1 MHDGGDGY
9 THFALSTLFAFTQT
23 VPEEVSQ
30 LTSDWYGPSRQ
41 RFPHRKMDLAANTT
55 VVRAPLER
63 SVIRV
68 YSIKQND
75 TTVVSHRDLPVS
87 DNPPRYHLM

>member
-9 THFALSTLFAFTQT
+9 THFALSAPLARHPDRTDLVRATGR
-23 VPEEVSQ
+23 P
-30 LTSDWYGPSRQ
+30 

-55 VVRAPLER
+55 VVRGARELER

-68 YSIKQND
+68 YSIKQSD
-75 TTVVSHRDLPVS
+75 TTLVSHRASRSLTFLKAPT
-87 DNPPRYHLM
+87 

>member
-9 THFALSTLFAFTQT
+9 THFALSAPLASHPDRTDLVRATGR
-23 VPEEVSQ
+23 P
-30 LTSDWYGPSRQ
+30 